1 MQTSEAASGV
11 QRVPADMVTRMN
23 WLITPCSGRNMQ
35 KSAIEEIKGLKARE
49 DREYDSGNSSR
60 CRELL
65 PAEVSPS

>member
-1 MQTSEAASGV
+1 
-11 QRVPADMVTRMN
+11 
-23 WLITPCSGRNMQ
+23 MQ